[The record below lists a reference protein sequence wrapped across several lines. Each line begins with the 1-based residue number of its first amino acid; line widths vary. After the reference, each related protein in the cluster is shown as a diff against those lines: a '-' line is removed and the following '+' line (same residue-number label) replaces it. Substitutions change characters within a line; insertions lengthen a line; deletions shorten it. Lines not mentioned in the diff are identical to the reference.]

1 MTSAVCRLFGMS
13 GVPAEVEATF
23 WLLEAPDS
31 LALQSRREPDGTG
44 LGVFEAGQA
53 RVMKQAIAAYEDRAF
68 AEEARTVRSKTFVAH
83 VRFASTGGL
92 DTKNTHPFT
101 LQNRLFAHNGVIGD
115 LERLERELGAYR
127 QLVGGDTDSER
138 FFALVTK
145 AAEDH
150 GGDVGVGI
158 TAAARWVATNL
169 PLFALNLILTTA
181 DELWALRYPATHELW
196 VLNREAGGPHGC
208 RHLELASAAGRIR
221 VRAGDLA
228 LAPAV
233 VLASERMDENPAW
246 RPLDPGE
253 LLHVDRHRHIDTR
266 IALPDAPA
274 HPLTLAD
281 LEPRAAASQRG
292 PGAGA

>member
-1 MTSAVCRLFGMS
+1 MS

-31 LALQSRREPDGTG
+31 LAMQSRREPDGTG
-44 LGVFEAGQA
+44 LGIFEAGQA

-68 AEEARTVRSKTFVAH
+68 AEEARSVRSRTFIAH

-101 LQNRLFAHNGVIGD
+101 LQNRLFAHNGVLGG
-115 LERLERELGAYR
+115 LERLERELGAYG

-145 AAEDH
+145 ATDDH
-150 GGDVGVGI
+150 GGDVGAGI
-158 TAAARWVATNL
+158 VAAAAWAAANL
-169 PLFALNLILTTA
+169 PLYALTTA

-196 VLNREAGGPHGC
+196 VLDREPGGPHGS
-208 RHLELASAAGRIR
+208 RHLELASAAGRMR

-228 LAPAV
+228 QAPAV

-246 RPLDPGE
+246 RLLAAGE
-253 LLHVDRHRHIDTR
+253 LLHVDRHRRIHSR
-266 IALPDAPA
+266 IALPDAPT

-281 LEPRAAASQRG
+281 LEPRAAASQRTT
-292 PGAGA
+292 GAGA

>member
-1 MTSAVCRLFGMS
+1 MS

-31 LALQSRREPDGTG
+31 LAMQSRQEPDGTG
-44 LGVFEAGQA
+44 LGVFEHGQA

-68 AEEARTVRSKTFVAH
+68 AEEARSVRSGTFVAH

-92 DTKNTHPFT
+92 DTKNTHPFV

-115 LERLERELGAYR
+115 LERLEHELGDYR
-127 QLVGGDTDSER
+127 RLVAGDTDSER

-145 AAEDH
+145 SADDH
-150 GGDVGVGI
+150 EGDVGAGI
-158 TAAARWVATNL
+158 AAAAQWAAANL
-169 PLFALNLILTTA
+169 PIFALNLVLTTA
-181 DELWALRYPATHELW
+181 TELWALRYPATHELW
-196 VLNREAGGPHGC
+196 VLDREAGGPHGS

-221 VRAGDLA
+221 VRAGELA
-228 LAPAV
+228 QAPAV
-233 VLASERMDENPAW
+233 VLASERMDENPGW
-246 RPLDPGE
+246 RLLDAGE
-253 LLHVDRHRHIDTR
+253 LLHVDGRRR
-266 IALPDAPA
+266 IQRRIVLPDAPA

-292 PGAGA
+292 TAPGA